1 MAKTPKANVALKLA
15 THEKID
21 ELRGLISK
29 RGEFVSKPRAID
41 EAVEMM
47 LKGLKKS
54 ENNP

>member
-47 LKGLKKS
+47 LKELKKK
-54 ENNP
+54 